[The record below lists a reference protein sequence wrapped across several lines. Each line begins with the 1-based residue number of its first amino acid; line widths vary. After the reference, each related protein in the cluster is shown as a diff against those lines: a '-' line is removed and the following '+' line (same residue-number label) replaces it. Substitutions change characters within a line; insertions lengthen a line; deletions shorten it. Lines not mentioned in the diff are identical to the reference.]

1 MILYKILRLMS
12 KSQEHESM
20 NDQNQVEQLLE
31 AYYTGD
37 DVTVEQLFVAFGEHL
52 TFFANAILNDF
63 SKAKDA
69 VQDVMIKLLETPVEL
84 RREKF
89 RPNTNNILGALKMRV
104 RNRSIDIIRQQK
116 RYKEV
121 TVDTV
126 FELSAENTTT
136 NDFIINDE
144 LKMALKVL
152 EPLEKAVLKSHLE
165 GYDNSELE
173 TMFPLD
179 CSVRVIKQRI
189 KRKLKRE
196 ILKLRNFN

>member
-1 MILYKILRLMS
+1 MS
-12 KSQEHESM
+12 ELPEHKSM

-37 DVTVEQLFVAFGEHL
+37 DVTVEQLFIAFGEHL

-63 SKAKDA
+63 NKAKDA

-121 TVDTV
+121 TVETV
-126 FELSAENTTT
+126 FDLGTESAESQE
-136 NDFIINDE
+136 FIIGDE

-152 EPLEKAVLKSHLE
+152 EPLEKSVLKSHLE
-165 GYDNSELE
+165 GYNNSEIESMYPLE
-173 TMFPLD
+173 
-179 CSVRVIKQRI
+179 CSVRVIKQRV

>member
-1 MILYKILRLMS
+1 MS
-12 KSQEHESM
+12 ELPEHKSM

-37 DVTVEQLFVAFGEHL
+37 DVTVEQLFIAFGEHL

-63 SKAKDA
+63 NKAKDA

-121 TVDTV
+121 TVETV
-126 FELSAENTTT
+126 FDLGTESAESQE
-136 NDFIINDE
+136 FIIGDE

-152 EPLEKAVLKSHLE
+152 EPLEKSVLKSHLE
-165 GYDNSELE
+165 GYNNSEIESMYPLE
-173 TMFPLD
+173 
-179 CSVRVIKQRI
+179 CSVRVIKQRV

-196 ILKLRNFN
+196 ILKLRKFN